1 MKLRKILTAGL
12 LSLTCMATAFG
23 CSGGNKTE
31 TAEAKTYVAID
42 VNPSIELT
50 LDANEKVLSVK
61 ALNEDGSV
69 LLFNADIIG
78 DDVETATEELV
89 ELAKSLG
96 FITESNNSVSVSVCG
111 EKDSEVYGKIKAKF
125 EAKGE
130 NFEIK
135 VEGDVNITLSKE
147 LAKLKELYADNQAIA
162 ELTLSE
168 FRLIK
173 SAMAKDSTLTIEVA
187 VTMDVEDLIK
197 IIKDYNEALDDLD
210 DEVED
215 AIDKIKDEYK
225 AKEQQLIDEYYVQV
239 SPLLATNI
247 QILKDAYNKLHAFEE
262 YELDKYEE
270 IVFTEENLQEI
281 AEKLNLTGEQVTDF
295 IARCKNFDG
304 KITEDTIENEIDRIY
319 RNLPAEQ
326 REAFVDLYDEVDDYF
341 DELEDAI
348 TVPTEVAET
357 IKTMVENFKTVLDI
371 QIPDDFATLE
381 DLEDFVEDVI
391 DALEE
396 KIEEIEEYIENIID
410 SNENLKKAFDE
421 YKKSES
427 VKEQIN
433 ANKAEMEQKIK
444 EEKDKY
450 KDKMQQIIDGKQA

>member
-1 MKLRKILTAGL
+1 MKLKRILTAGL

-23 CSGGNKTE
+23 CSGGDKTE
-31 TAEAKTYVAID
+31 NAQAKTYVAID
-42 VNPSIELT
+42 VNPSVELT

-69 LLFNADIIG
+69 LLFNADVIG
-78 DDVETATEELV
+78 DDVEKATEELV
-89 ELAKSLG
+89 KLAKSLG

-111 EKDSEVYGKIKAKF
+111 EKDSEIYGKIKAKF
-125 EAKGE
+125 EASGE
-130 NFEIK
+130 NFGVK
-135 VEGDVNITLSKE
+135 VEGDINITLSKE

-173 SAMAKDSTLTIEVA
+173 SAMAKDSTLTIEIA

-210 DEVED
+210 DETED
-215 AIDKIKDEYK
+215 AIDKIKAEYE
-225 AKEQQLIDEYYVQV
+225 AKEQQLIDAYYSQV
-239 SPLLATNI
+239 DPVIAANV
-247 QILKDAYNKLHAFEE
+247 QILKDAYNKLRTFEE

-270 IVFTEENLQEI
+270 IVFTEKNLQVI
-281 AEKLNLTGEQVTDF
+281 AEKLGLTGEQVTDF
-295 IARCKNFDG
+295 IARCKNSDG
-304 KITEDTIENEIDRIY
+304 KITEDTIKSEIDRLY

-326 REAFVDLYDEVDDYF
+326 REAFEELYDLVDDYF

-357 IKTMVENFKTVLDI
+357 IKATVEQFKTIVNI

-396 KIEEIEEYIENIID
+396 KIEGVEKIINNMIND
-410 SNENLKKAFDE
+410 NAELKKGFEAH
-421 YKKSES
+421 KKAI
-427 VKEQIN
+427 KEQIK

-444 EEKDKY
+444 AEKDSF
-450 KDKMQQIIDGKQA
+450 KDKIQQIIDGKKA

>member
-1 MKLRKILTAGL
+1 MKLKRILTAGL

-23 CSGGNKTE
+23 CSSNGGE
-31 TAEAKTYVAID
+31 TTAQAKTYVAID
-42 VNPSIELT
+42 VNPSVELT

-69 LLFNADIIG
+69 LLFNADVIG
-78 DDVETATEELV
+78 DDVEKATEELV

-96 FITESNNSVSVSVCG
+96 FISEINNSVSVSVCG

-125 EAKGE
+125 EANGE
-130 NFEIK
+130 NFGVK
-135 VEGDVNITLSKE
+135 VEGDINITLSKE

-162 ELTLSE
+162 ALTLSE

-210 DEVED
+210 DATED
-215 AIDKIKDEYK
+215 AIDKIKAEYE
-225 AKEQQLIDEYYVQV
+225 AKEQQLIDAYYSQV
-239 SPLLATNI
+239 SPVIAANV
-247 QILKDAYNKLHAFEE
+247 QILKDAYNQLRAFEE

-270 IVFTEENLQEI
+270 IVFTEKNLQVI
-281 AEKLNLTGEQVTDF
+281 AEKLGLTEEQVTDF
-295 IARCKNFDG
+295 IARCKNSDG
-304 KITEDTIENEIDRIY
+304 KITEDTIKSEIDRLY

-326 REAFVDLYDEVDDYF
+326 REAFEELYDLVDDYF

-357 IKTMVENFKTVLDI
+357 IKATVEQFKTIVNI

-396 KIEEIEEYIENIID
+396 KIEEVEKIINNMIND
-410 SNENLKKAFDE
+410 NAELKKSFEAH
-421 YKKSES
+421 KKAI
-427 VKEQIN
+427 KEQIK

-444 EEKDKY
+444 AEKDSF
-450 KDKMQQIIDGKQA
+450 KDKIQQIIDGKKA

>member
-1 MKLRKILTAGL
+1 MKLKRILTAGL

-23 CSGGNKTE
+23 CSGGDKTE
-31 TAEAKTYVAID
+31 SAQAKTYVAID
-42 VNPSIELT
+42 VNPSVELT

-69 LLFNADIIG
+69 LLFNADVIG
-78 DDVETATEELV
+78 DDVEKATEELV

-111 EKDSEVYGKIKAKF
+111 EKDGEIYGKIKAKF
-125 EAKGE
+125 EASSE
-130 NFEIK
+130 NFGVK
-135 VEGDVNITLSKE
+135 VEGDINITLSKE

-210 DEVED
+210 DVTED
-215 AIDKIKDEYK
+215 AIDKIKAEYE
-225 AKEQQLIDEYYVQV
+225 AKEQQLIDAYYSQV
-239 SPLLATNI
+239 SPVIAANV
-247 QILKDAYNKLHAFEE
+247 QILKDAYNKLRTFEE

-270 IVFTEENLQEI
+270 IVFTEKNLQEI
-281 AEKLNLTGEQVTDF
+281 AEKLGLTGEQVTDF
-295 IARCKNFDG
+295 IARCKNSDG
-304 KITEDTIENEIDRIY
+304 KITEDTIKSEIDRLY

-326 REAFVDLYDEVDDYF
+326 REAFEELYDLVDDYF
-341 DELEDAI
+341 DELEGAI
-348 TVPTEVAET
+348 TVPTEVTET
-357 IKTMVENFKTVLDI
+357 IKATVEQFKTIVNI

-391 DALEE
+391 NALEE
-396 KIEEIEEYIENIID
+396 KIEEVEKIINNMIND
-410 SNENLKKAFDE
+410 NAELKKGFEAH
-421 YKKSES
+421 KKAI
-427 VKEQIN
+427 KEQIKT
-433 ANKAEMEQKIK
+433 NKAEMEQKIK
-444 EEKDKY
+444 AEKDSF
-450 KDKMQQIIDGKQA
+450 KDKIQQIIDGKKA

>member
-1 MKLRKILTAGL
+1 MKLKRILTAGL

-23 CSGGNKTE
+23 CSSNGGE
-31 TAEAKTYVAID
+31 TTVQAKTYVAID
-42 VNPSIELT
+42 VNPSVELT

-78 DDVETATEELV
+78 DDVEKATEELV

-96 FITESNNSVSVSVCG
+96 FISEINNSVSVSVCG

-125 EAKGE
+125 EANGE
-130 NFEIK
+130 NFGVK
-135 VEGDVNITLSKE
+135 VEGDINITLSKE
-147 LAKLKELYADNQAIA
+147 LAKLKESYADNQAIA
-162 ELTLSE
+162 ALTLSE

-210 DEVED
+210 DATED
-215 AIDKIKDEYK
+215 AIDKIKAEYE
-225 AKEQQLIDEYYVQV
+225 AKEQQLIDAYYTQV
-239 SPLLATNI
+239 SPVIAANV
-247 QILKDAYNKLHAFEE
+247 QILKEEYNKLRAFEE

-270 IVFTEENLQEI
+270 IVFTEENLKVI
-281 AEKLNLTGEQVTDF
+281 AEKLGLVGEQITDF
-295 IARCKNFDG
+295 IARCKNSDG
-304 KITEDTIENEIDRIY
+304 KITEDAIKSEIDRIY

-326 REAFVDLYDEVDDYF
+326 REAFEELYDLVDDYF

-348 TVPTEVAET
+348 TVPAEVIAT
-357 IKTMVENFKTVLDI
+357 IKEMVTDLKDVIGITVPTEI
-371 QIPDDFATLE
+371 VTLE

-396 KIEEIEEYIENIID
+396 KIEDVEKIIK
-410 SNENLKKAFDE
+410 NMINNNAELKKGFEAH
-421 YKKSES
+421 KKAI
-427 VKEQIN
+427 KEQIK

-444 EEKDKY
+444 AEKDLF
-450 KDKMQQIIDGKQA
+450 KDKIQQIIDGKKA

>member
-1 MKLRKILTAGL
+1 MKLKRILTAGL

-23 CSGGNKTE
+23 CSGGDKTE
-31 TAEAKTYVAID
+31 SAQAKTYVAID
-42 VNPSIELT
+42 VNPSVELT

-69 LLFNADIIG
+69 LLFNADVIG
-78 DDVETATEELV
+78 DDVEKATEELV

-111 EKDSEVYGKIKAKF
+111 EKDSEIYGKIKAKF
-125 EAKGE
+125 EASGE
-130 NFEIK
+130 NFGVK
-135 VEGDVNITLSKE
+135 VEGDINITLSKE

-210 DEVED
+210 DATED
-215 AIDKIKDEYK
+215 AIDKIKAEYE
-225 AKEQQLIDEYYVQV
+225 AKEQQLIDAYYSQV
-239 SPLLATNI
+239 SPVIAANV
-247 QILKDAYNKLHAFEE
+247 QILKDAYNQLRAFEE

-270 IVFTEENLQEI
+270 IVFTEKNLQVI
-281 AEKLNLTGEQVTDF
+281 AEKLGLTGEQVTDF
-295 IARCKNFDG
+295 IARCKNSDG
-304 KITEDTIENEIDRIY
+304 KITEDTIKSEIDRLY

-326 REAFVDLYDEVDDYF
+326 REAFEELYDLVDDYF

-357 IKTMVENFKTVLDI
+357 IKATVEQFKTIVNI

-381 DLEDFVEDVI
+381 DLEDFIEDVI
-391 DALEE
+391 NALEE
-396 KIEEIEEYIENIID
+396 KIEEVEKIINNMIND
-410 SNENLKKAFDE
+410 NAELKKGFEAH
-421 YKKSES
+421 KKAI
-427 VKEQIN
+427 KEQVK

-444 EEKDKY
+444 AEKDSF
-450 KDKMQQIIDGKQA
+450 KDKIQQIIDGKKA